1 MLTVNPDPEASSL
14 PYLFRHHLE
23 RRGTFGDFLK
33 SVFRADTQPPPT
45 IIREGRNLNQ
55 PKDGQQIVFNQPIDS
70 AKSGERHP
78 EPRFFLVTKLK
89 LYFYFYRLLF
99 DHVNL
104 FHH

>member
-1 MLTVNPDPEASSL
+1 MPSANVKPVLPMLTVNPDPEASSL

-78 EPRFFLVTKLK
+78 EQNFIFGHKT
-89 LYFYFYRLLF
+89 
-99 DHVNL
+99 
-104 FHH
+104 